1 MRYYIALS
9 SIPSASSAAAAVSFF
24 TTCARPYGNTR
35 CMSMYVYD
43 STQVGMA
50 AGSGFKARD
59 LFAKVD
65 MPGSYS
71 SAVPFN
77 AMLGLA
83 YEENPLAPPVALPA
97 VPPTPQPSP
106 GTKGPLCDVEEAT
119 TCYDPHTI
127 TVYLPDIDPVLVT
140 YSLPLTVSFSF

>member
-1 MRYYIALS
+1 MCHVHGRTPLQYTLHDNVYY
-9 SIPSASSAAAAVSFF
+9 
-24 TTCARPYGNTR
+24 
-35 CMSMYVYD
+35 

-77 AMLGLA
+77 AML
-83 YEENPLAPPVALPA
+83 
-97 VPPTPQPSP
+97 
-106 GTKGPLCDVEEAT
+106 EAT
-119 TCYDPHTI
+119 SILMLKLT
-127 TVYLPDIDPVLVT
+127 
-140 YSLPLTVSFSF
+140 PL

>member
-1 MRYYIALS
+1 MCT
-9 SIPSASSAAAAVSFF
+9 AVR
-24 TTCARPYGNTR
+24 TAIHPACQ
-35 CMSMYVYD
+35 SMYVYY

-77 AMLGLA
+77 AML
-83 YEENPLAPPVALPA
+83 
-97 VPPTPQPSP
+97 
-106 GTKGPLCDVEEAT
+106 EAT
-119 TCYDPHTI
+119 SILMLKLT
-127 TVYLPDIDPVLVT
+127 
-140 YSLPLTVSFSF
+140 PL

>member
-1 MRYYIALS
+1 
-9 SIPSASSAAAAVSFF
+9 
-24 TTCARPYGNTR
+24 
-35 CMSMYVYD
+35 MYVYY

-77 AMLGLA
+77 AML
-83 YEENPLAPPVALPA
+83 
-97 VPPTPQPSP
+97 
-106 GTKGPLCDVEEAT
+106 EAT
-119 TCYDPHTI
+119 SILMLKLT
-127 TVYLPDIDPVLVT
+127 
-140 YSLPLTVSFSF
+140 PL